1 MTSNNNLRATPQTW
15 LQNLFASGR
24 TVRDLIEMIGKA
36 GPMYLRGLWW
46 KLWLKS
52 TGGLILVGREVAI
65 RNPQYITVG
74 ANFVAENFSE
84 IQGLSSEGICLG
96 DHVTIGSFAMIRPS
110 GYYGREIGVGLR
122 VGNYSN
128 IGSYCYIGCS
138 GGIEIGNHVL
148 MSPRVSLFAENHNYD
163 RLDIPMRAQGVTRA
177 KIIVE
182 DDCWLASGSTIL
194 AGVCIGTG
202 AIVAAGAVVTKDV
215 PARAIVGGVPAKII
229 GWRKTDVDSERK

>member
-1 MTSNNNLRATPQTW
+1 MALNNNLSATQQTR
-15 LQNLFASGR
+15 LQQLFASGR
-24 TVRDLIEMIGKA
+24 TSRDLFEMISKV

-46 KLWLKS
+46 KFWLKS
-52 TGGLILVGREVAI
+52 TGGLILVGRQVAI

-74 ANFVAENFSE
+74 TNFVAENFSE
-84 IQGLSSEGICLG
+84 IQGLSSEGIYLG

-110 GYYGREIGVGLR
+110 GYYGREIGAGLR

-148 MSPRVSLFAENHNYD
+148 MSPRVSLVAENHNYD
-163 RLDIPMRAQGVTRA
+163 QVDIPMRAQGVTRA
-177 KIIVE
+177 KIVVE

-194 AGVCIGTG
+194 AGVRIGTG
-202 AIVAAGAVVTKDV
+202 AIVAAGAVVTKNV
-215 PARAIVGGVPAKII
+215 PPGAIVGGVPARII
-229 GWRKTDVDSERK
+229 GWRKTDEDGGRK